1 MAAPAPQPDA
11 GLPPK
16 PSWGRRAARVSASLG
31 RSVYLATIQGLVGLV
46 WLAAVLYLALN
57 SPSAAR
63 IGSEVASQVLPG
75 DLRMRSLR
83 VGPVLEQGELRVRLV
98 ADQLEVRD
106 PLGEVVLSARQLVAE
121 LAPSRLVDGLR
132 AGALRLSLPRLDL
145 LGPLVVL
152 DNDSQGRLRL
162 VTAFVDFDQPA
173 DPAAEPMPVWLRLG
187 AAKVRDATFR
197 LQLPSIQIESRAL
210 DFDSNGAE
218 IDVPVGG
225 LPQVQYSLQ
234 RAVAGYAAVTL
245 DAMRLLPAIPA
256 GSLQVDS
263 VEGDL
268 ERVLVEGLSVQ
279 MPPVDWRKPLA
290 EPAAV
295 ISRARIDVEMAG
307 EVRIHADQMA
317 LATSSRLP
325 FLRDLLGDL
334 FDAEALV
341 VGQFRFDLLDGFWA
355 QGAIAGKGLM
365 AGFQAESVR
374 GKVEVETGSRGD
386 AAVRVTTTDIQMQA
400 YGGWLTSP
408 RVDYKMALDR
418 PEHQVRGEFFVDG
431 MRGDLP
437 LMAQSVGLT
446 GLVPQLAAGRMTGQ
460 LGTAIRIHLPTGRP
474 LDMDVALD
482 ADLTLDRDTFLDFI
496 KQPLPR
502 VQWRGGMRMAMG
514 PDAKGLQTLLV
525 TMDRSRL
532 RAEDANGGGELLL
545 DLQADGALD
554 LAGPDTQ
561 LALSLWVPRMQAWL
575 EPLGLPGYHGSL
587 RLEAGKMRGKMMAWD
602 AQAALTVAD
611 LVTPWIKV
619 RRASAKMSLQNGV
632 LGLAGLRVSTEFG
645 DARGEFSLGLFGG
658 DWTVLRTK
666 QLLLLKNF
674 DMPAIDLGKAQTA
687 LKLTALPRIAGLASL
702 RGGRVAMDVK
712 KPKTTMQLSGLVA
725 ARQLDAAGERVDSL
739 SGRVELI
746 GQRAVLQDGRLRRR
760 GDPADGSQDLRL
772 AGSYHLG
779 NGSFD
784 GEIDLPMLQLQS
796 LPSLGDLPMRGRV
809 GLVAKAKGDAGGL
822 EVQADVTVQDLAWDK
837 IPIGSAK
844 LHIAK
849 TREGPAVLTSTE
861 FFSSFRLMPGSQV
874 EFKGMRPTGGQVRV
888 ATVGS
893 IDPIRRLGMEKLP
906 GMQVRLEGEVNTIL
920 EMAGKG
926 LDWRVEA
933 AVPSG
938 GLWVDMGSGVRPI
951 RNTSVLMSTVTAKE
965 ISLTSTY
972 FEVEGTALEVCGSL
986 LPQDDGKPMHLLAYV
1001 AGTLAVPRWG
1011 PLGASLASMDVQ
1023 FDILPDPVVAADRR
1037 SQCLQGVAG
1046 RMRIEGGFPGD
1057 PLRVQGGL
1065 RSHAS
1070 SMVLRGLGEISIA
1083 EGARLYLATNSKGV
1097 MSLLIPAEQP
1107 LSMHLMDGDLTT
1119 SGTVRVLGDKLL
1131 SMNLRA
1137 DGREL
1142 LVAKPK
1148 EYQLSVA
1155 PQVALVGTDMDDP
1168 ENRSIALS
1176 GKVKVT
1182 DGTVSKA
1189 FNATTE
1195 VIANV
1200 TDRKVESY
1208 SKPLTETMPM
1218 LAEVQLDLDVFLQ
1231 GIEVTSR
1238 VSAVKCDVVADGALK
1253 VGGTLTSL
1261 ELRNNINVVEGSG
1274 SQVSMPYNNLVFD
1287 VERGVLEFEGD
1298 PSTPL
1303 IDALARIDIPVKAGS
1318 RSSSTATLTV
1328 SSELTSDS
1336 TQSTEIV
1343 QVYVGIK
1350 GHWGEKDMALKFS
1363 SNKGDSEADVQCL
1376 LAFRRRCNDEGGPGM
1391 RLTTD
1396 FLIGDTVNRAVLAV
1410 FQGLVDTLTF
1420 DFDAL
1425 NLGFN
1430 AEVVKKFG
1438 KNISMGTRVQTGKEN
1453 RYDADFSFRITDRL
1467 SLNGLWR
1474 RTRPLDTSTN
1484 NQTTID
1490 TYESKLRYKVVLDE

>member
-1 MAAPAPQPDA
+1 MVASSSQPAAAP
-11 GLPPK
+11 PPK
-16 PSWGRRAARVSASLG
+16 PSLGRRLARVSASLG
-31 RSVYLATIQGLVGLV
+31 RSLYLAMIQGMVGLV
-46 WLAAVLYLALN
+46 WLATVLYLAVN
-57 SPSAAR
+57 SPSTAR
-63 IGSEVASQVLPG
+63 IASELTSQVLPG
-75 DLRMRSLR
+75 DLRVASLR
-83 VGPVLEQGELRVRLV
+83 LGPVVAHGELRVRLE
-98 ADQLEVRD
+98 ADRLVLRE
-106 PLGEVVLSARQLVAE
+106 PLGEVVLSARRLVAE
-121 LAPSRLVDGLR
+121 IAPSRLIDGLR

-145 LGPLVVL
+145 HSPLLVL
-152 DNDSQGRLRL
+152 DNDAKGRMRL
-162 VTAFVDFDQPA
+162 VTAFVDFDQPP
-173 DPAAEPMPVWLRLG
+173 DPKAEPMPVWLRVG
-187 AAKVRDATFR
+187 AVKVRDASFR
-197 LQLPSIQIESRAL
+197 MVLPAIEMEGSAL
-210 DFDSNGAE
+210 DFDSSGAQV
-218 IDVPVGG
+218 DVPVGG
-225 LPQVQYSLQ
+225 STRVQYAAQ
-234 RAVAGYAAVTL
+234 RVVAGYFSMSL
-245 DAMRLLPAIPA
+245 DSMRLLPPIPS
-256 GSLQVDS
+256 GSLQIDR

-268 ERVLVEGLSVQ
+268 ERVQVVGVSAQ
-279 MPPVDWRKPLA
+279 MPALDWRKPLA

-295 ISRARIDVEMAG
+295 IARARIDVEMG
-307 EVRIHADQMA
+307 EDLSVSADHME
-317 LATSSRLP
+317 LAMSTRLS
-325 FLRDLLGDL
+325 FLGDMLGDL
-334 FDAEALV
+334 FDATSTV
-341 VGQFRFDLLDGFWA
+341 IGQFRFDLVDGFWA
-355 QGAIAGKGLM
+355 KGTILGRGLM
-365 AGFQAESVR
+365 SGFETESVS
-374 GKVEVETGSRGD
+374 GTVEVETGSRGD
-386 AAVRVTTTDIQMQA
+386 AAVRVITTDVIVHT
-400 YGGWLTSP
+400 YGGWLSSP
-408 RVDYKMALDR
+408 RVEYKMALDR
-418 PEHQVRGEFFVDG
+418 PEHQVRGEFKVDG

-437 LMAQSVGLT
+437 LRAKAVGLT
-446 GLVPQLAAGRMTGQ
+446 GLVPMLASGTLTGQ
-460 LGTAIRIHLPTGRP
+460 LGTLVRIHLPTGRP

-482 ADLTLDRDTFLDFI
+482 ADLSLDRDTFLAFI
-496 KQPLPR
+496 QQPLPR
-502 VQWRGGMRMAMG
+502 VEWRGGMRMFLG
-514 PDAKGLQTLLV
+514 PDATGAQQLMVTL
-525 TMDRSRL
+525 DRSRL

-545 DLQADGALD
+545 DVQADGALD
-554 LAGPDTQ
+554 LTGSATR
-561 LALSLWVPRMQAWL
+561 LALSMWMPRMQAWL
-575 EPLGLPGYHGSL
+575 QPLGLPGYQGSL
-587 RLEAGKMRGKMMAWD
+587 RLESGKMDGKMMAWD
-602 AQAALTVAD
+602 AQGALSVGD
-611 LVTPWIKV
+611 LVTPWLKV
-619 RRASAKMSLQNGV
+619 RRATARMTLQAGI
-632 LGLAGLRVSTEFG
+632 LGLHAMQVATEFG
-645 DARGEFSLGLFGG
+645 QAHGDFSMGLFGSN
-658 DWTVLRTK
+658 WAVLRA
-666 QLLLLKNF
+666 QQPLLLKNF
-674 DMPAIDLGKAQTA
+674 EMPSIDLAKAQAA
-687 LKLTALPRIAGLASL
+687 LNLTGLPRISGLASL
-702 RGGRVAMDVK
+702 RGGRVAMDAK
-712 KPKTTMQLSGLVA
+712 NAKSTLQLSGVVA
-725 ARQLDAAGERVDSL
+725 ARQLDIAGERIESL
-739 SGRVELI
+739 SGQVELI

-760 GDPADGSQDLRL
+760 GDPADGTQDLRL
-772 AGSYHLG
+772 AGRYHLA
-779 NGSFD
+779 NGSFE
-784 GEIDLPMLQLQS
+784 GEIDLPMLQLSS
-796 LPSLGDLPMRGRV
+796 LPSLGDLPMRGKF

-822 EVQADVTVQDLAWDK
+822 ELDADVMMEDLAWDK

-844 LHIAK
+844 LRVVK
-849 TREGPAVLTSTE
+849 TRDGPAVLSS
-861 FFSSFRLMPGSQV
+861 SSFFQNFSLMPGSQV
-874 EFKGMRPTGGQVRV
+874 TFKGMAPTGAQLRV

-906 GMQVRLEGEVNTIL
+906 GMQIRLEGEVATTL
-920 EMAGKG
+920 EIDGKR
-926 LDWRVEA
+926 LDWRVDA

-951 RNTSVLMSTVTAKE
+951 RNTSVLLSSVTANE
-965 ISLTSTY
+965 IGLSSTY
-972 FEVEGTALEVCGSL
+972 FEVEGTPVELCGAL
-986 LPQDDGKPMHLLAYV
+986 LPQGDGRPLHLLAFV

-1011 PLGASLASMDVQ
+1011 PIGASVASMDVQ
-1023 FDILPDPVVAADRR
+1023 FDILPDPVVKADKR
-1037 SQCLQGVAG
+1037 SECLQGRAG
-1046 RMRIEGGFPGD
+1046 RLRVEGGFPGD
-1057 PLRVQGGL
+1057 PMRVQGVL

-1070 SMVLRGLGEISIA
+1070 SMVLRGLGEVTIA
-1083 EGARLYLATNSKGV
+1083 EGGRLYLATNSKGI
-1097 MSLLIPAEQP
+1097 MSLLIPTEQP

-1119 SGTVRVLGDKLL
+1119 SGTVRVQGDKLL
-1131 SMNLRA
+1131 SANLRA

-1142 LVAKPK
+1142 LIAKPK

-1155 PQVALVGTDMDDP
+1155 PQVTLVGTDMDDP
-1168 ENRSIALS
+1168 ENRSITLS

-1182 DGTVSKA
+1182 DGTVSKP

-1208 SKPLTETMPM
+1208 SKPLTETMPL
-1218 LAEVQLDLDVFLQ
+1218 LAELQLDLDVVMQ

-1253 VGGTLTSL
+1253 VGGTLTSI

-1298 PSTPL
+1298 PATPL

-1318 RSSSTATLTV
+1318 RSSSTATLSV

-1484 NQTTID
+1484 SQTTID

>member
-1 MAAPAPQPDA
+1 MAAPATQPDV

-16 PSWGRRAARVSASLG
+16 PSWGRRAARLSASLG
-31 RSVYLATIQGLVGLV
+31 RSLYLATIQGMVGLI
-46 WLAAVLYLALN
+46 WLAMVLYLAVN
-57 SPSAAR
+57 SPSTAR
-63 IGSEVASQVLPG
+63 VLSEVASQVLPG
-75 DLRMRSLR
+75 DLRMGSLR
-83 VGPVLEQGELRVRLV
+83 LGPVVQQGELRIRLQ
-98 ADQLEVRD
+98 AEKLELRE
-106 PLGEVVLSARQLVAE
+106 PLGEVVLSVRQLVAE

-132 AGALRLSLPRLDL
+132 DGALRLSLPQLDL
-145 LGPLVVL
+145 HGPLLVL
-152 DNDSQGRLRL
+152 DNDSHGRLRL
-162 VTAFVDFDQPA
+162 VTAFVDFDQPP
-173 DPAAEPMPVWLRLG
+173 DPAAKPMPVWLRLG
-187 AAKVRDATFR
+187 AIRVRDANFR
-197 LQLPSIQIESRAL
+197 MVLPAIQMEGSAL
-210 DFDSNGAE
+210 DFDSSGAQVQ
-218 IDVPVGG
+218 VPVGG
-225 LPQVQYSLQ
+225 PTQLNYALQ
-234 RAVAGYAAVTL
+234 RVVAGRAAVTL
-245 DAMRLLPAIPA
+245 DSMRLLPPIPA

-268 ERVLVEGLSVQ
+268 QRVQVAGLSVQ
-279 MPPVDWRKPLA
+279 MPPLDWRKPLA
-290 EPAAV
+290 EPEAV
-295 ISRARIDVEMAG
+295 ITRAHLDVEMAG
-307 EVRIHADQMA
+307 DLKVTADHME
-317 LATSSRLP
+317 LAMSSRSP
-325 FLRDLLGDL
+325 FLRDLLGEL
-334 FDAEALV
+334 FQATATV

-355 QGAIAGKGLM
+355 KGEIAGRGLM
-365 AGFQAESVR
+365 SGFETESVS
-374 GKVEVETGSRGD
+374 GTVEVETGSRGD
-386 AAVRVTTTDIQMQA
+386 AAVRVTTTDVKMHA
-400 YGGWLTSP
+400 YGGWLSSP
-408 RVDYKMALDR
+408 RVEYKMALDR
-418 PEHQVRGEFFVDG
+418 PEHVVRGEFSVDG

-437 LMAQSVGLT
+437 LRAKAVGLT
-446 GLVPQLAAGRMTGQ
+446 GLVPMLASGSLKGQ
-460 LGTAIRIHLPTGRP
+460 LGTWVRIHLPTGRP

-482 ADLTLDRDTFLDFI
+482 ADLSLDRDTFLDFI
-496 KQPLPR
+496 RQPLPR
-502 VQWRGGMRMAMG
+502 VEWRGAMRMAMG
-514 PDAKGLQTLLV
+514 PDAKGSQALVV

-532 RAEDANGGGELLL
+532 RAENANGGGELLL

-554 LAGPDTQ
+554 LTGPGTQ
-561 LALSLWVPRMQAWL
+561 LALSMWMPRMQAWL
-575 EPLGLPGYHGSL
+575 EPLGLPGYQGAL
-587 RLEAGKMRGKMMAWD
+587 RLESGKMNGRMMAWD
-602 AQAALTVAD
+602 AQAGLTVTD
-611 LVTPWIKV
+611 LVTPWLKV
-619 RRASAKMSLQNGV
+619 RRATARMSLREGV
-632 LGLAGLRVSTEFG
+632 LGLGGMRVATEFG
-645 DARGEFSLGLFGG
+645 EARGEFTMGLFGG
-658 DWTVLRTK
+658 DWTVLRVK
-666 QLLLLKNF
+666 QPLLLKNLE
-674 DMPAIDLGKAQTA
+674 MPSIDLAKAQTA
-687 LKLTALPRIAGLASL
+687 LKLMALPRIAGSASL
-702 RGGRVAMDVK
+702 HGGRVAMDAK
-712 KPKTTMQLSGLVA
+712 RAKATMQLSGVVA
-725 ARQLDAAGERVDSL
+725 ARQLDLGGERVDSL
-739 SGRVELI
+739 SGRVELL
-746 GQRAVLQDGRLRRR
+746 GQRAILQDGRLRRR
-760 GDPADGSQDLRL
+760 GDPPDGSQDLRVD
-772 AGSYHLG
+772 GTYHLG

-784 GEIDLPMLQLQS
+784 GEVDLPMLQLSS
-796 LPSLGDLPMRGRV
+796 LPGLGDLPMRGRV

-822 EVQADVTVQDLAWDK
+822 EVQADVTVADLGWDK

-849 TREGPAVLTSTE
+849 TRDGPAMLTSSE
-861 FFSSFRLMPGSQV
+861 FFNNFKLMPGSQI
-874 EFKGMRPTGGQVRV
+874 EFKGMAPSGGQVRV

-906 GMQVRLEGEVNTIL
+906 GMQLRLEGEVNTTL
-920 EMAGKG
+920 QMAGKE
-926 LDWRVEA
+926 LDWRVDA

-938 GLWVDMGSGVRPI
+938 GLWGDMGSGVRPI
-951 RNTSVLMSTVTAKE
+951 RNTSVMLSTVTAKE
-965 ISLTSTY
+965 ITLSSTY
-972 FEVEGTALEVCGSL
+972 FEVEGTPVELCGTL
-986 LPQDDGKPMHLLAYV
+986 LPQEDGKPMHLLAFV

-1023 FDILPDPVVAADRR
+1023 FDILPDPVVTADKR

-1046 RMRIEGGFPGD
+1046 RLRLEGGFPGD
-1057 PLRVQGGL
+1057 PLRVQGVL

-1070 SMVLRGLGEISIA
+1070 TMVMRGLGELTLA
-1083 EGARLYLATNSKGV
+1083 EGARLYLATSSKGV
-1097 MSLLIPAEQP
+1097 MTLMIPAEQP

-1155 PQVALVGTDMDDP
+1155 PQVTLVGTNMEDP
-1168 ENRSIALS
+1168 ENRAITLS

-1182 DGTVSKA
+1182 DGTVSKP

-1208 SKPLTETMPM
+1208 SRPLTETMPL
-1218 LAEVQLDLDVFLQ
+1218 LAEVQLDLDVVMQ

-1261 ELRNNINVVEGSG
+1261 ELHNNINVVEGSG

-1298 PSTPL
+1298 PATPL

-1318 RSSSTATLTV
+1318 RSSSTATLSV

-1484 NQTTID
+1484 SQTTID